1 MHERK
6 RHNRLPTETL
16 LDERGNVREVIL
28 VCEGRETVWAD
39 YSRELGLGPLL
50 DLGIGCHS
58 DVEGLQSGQRLG
70 ESQKLARLDG
80 QWIT

>member
-39 YSRELGLGPLL
+39 YSRELGLSTLL
-50 DLGIGCHS
+50 DFGIGCHS
-58 DVEGLQSGQRLG
+58 DVEGLQSG
-70 ESQKLARLDG
+70 
-80 QWIT
+80 